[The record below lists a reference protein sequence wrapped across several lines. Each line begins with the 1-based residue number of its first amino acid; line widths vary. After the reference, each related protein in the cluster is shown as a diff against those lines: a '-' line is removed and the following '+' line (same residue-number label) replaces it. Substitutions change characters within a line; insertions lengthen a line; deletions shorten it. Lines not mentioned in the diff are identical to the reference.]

1 MCDLCYSSICFP
13 RCPRYIPPKTNHYCS
28 ICDEGIQ
35 NGEDYIVN
43 DDSDYAHWECFRGTK
58 HLADWL
64 GYTVKEMEENNEQCC

>member
-1 MCDLCYSSICFP
+1 MCEICKNYPCHP
-13 RCPRYIPPKTNHYCS
+13 RCPDYKPPKTNHHCS

-43 DDSDYAHWECFRGTK
+43 DNGDYAHWECFRGTK

-64 GYTVKEMEENNEQCC
+64 GYTVKEMEDGEY